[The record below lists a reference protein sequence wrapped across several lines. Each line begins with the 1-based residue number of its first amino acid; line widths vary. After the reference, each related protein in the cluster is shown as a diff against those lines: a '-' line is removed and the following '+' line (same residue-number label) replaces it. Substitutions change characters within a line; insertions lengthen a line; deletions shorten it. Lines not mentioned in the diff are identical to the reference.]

1 MIVIDRLSQMEL
13 EMKKCESSGVSKG
26 ELLELEDSPLL
37 MRRLSHLNAANF
49 LLVRQHLKS

>member
-1 MIVIDRLSQMEL
+1 
-13 EMKKCESSGVSKG
+13 MKKCESSGVSKG

-37 MRRLSHLNAANF
+37 TRGLSHLNAANF